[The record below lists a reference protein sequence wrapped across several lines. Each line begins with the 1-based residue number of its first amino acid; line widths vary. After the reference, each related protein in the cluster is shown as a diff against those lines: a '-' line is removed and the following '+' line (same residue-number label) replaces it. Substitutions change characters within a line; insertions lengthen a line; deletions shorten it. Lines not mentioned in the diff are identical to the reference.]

1 MDDGL
6 FPIETSRAL
15 YDYVR
20 RILRT
25 ARKTGLLPSRIVMK
39 DGTQLHYLDP
49 HEILYVEALGNAA
62 WCTSW
67 TGHFRSTRF

>member
-1 MDDGL
+1 MDDDL
-6 FPIETSRAL
+6 FPIETSRAT

-49 HEILYVEALGNAA
+49 TRSSTSRRSANAA

-67 TGHFRSTRF
+67 TGRFRSTRF